1 MIKEGKRK
9 IQIEFKNKSYIKE
22 IEIKKFNF
30 KKTKISFNKEKA
42 KLIIQK
48 NP

>member
-22 IEIKKFNF
+22 IEIKNLTSK
-30 KKTKISFNKEKA
+30 NK
-42 KLIIQK
+42 
-48 NP
+48 N